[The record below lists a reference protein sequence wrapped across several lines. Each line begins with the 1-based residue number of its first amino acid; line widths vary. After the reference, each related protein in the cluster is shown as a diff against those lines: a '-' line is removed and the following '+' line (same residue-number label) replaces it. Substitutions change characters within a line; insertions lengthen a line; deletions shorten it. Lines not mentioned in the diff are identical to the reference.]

1 MWLKWI
7 TREFT
12 IVPEPYAER
21 FPETGRE
28 LCEMSRA
35 DFWVCAGSK
44 TGGNVLAKHI
54 AHLIYSCTGQSR
66 KSLLSDDDPGKR
78 MLSDTIS

>member
-1 MWLKWI
+1 
-7 TREFT
+7 
-12 IVPEPYAER
+12 
-21 FPETGRE
+21 
-28 LCEMSRA
+28 MSRA